1 MSELSGA
8 LRVLLADD
16 HKPILERV
24 KELLLEGGFDV
35 VGTVENGQA
44 LVAMARELNPDV
56 AVVDI
61 EMPVLDGVEAL
72 RQIRKLDSK
81 MKVVFLTVHEDL
93 DWISRCFQAGALGYV
108 IKSRISADL
117 IPAIRLASLNHIFV
131 SPTLSRYE
139 R

>member
-1 MSELSGA
+1 MLKLSGG

-56 AVVDI
+56 AVVDV
-61 EMPVLDGVEAL
+61 EMPVLDGIEAV
-72 RQIRKLDSK
+72 RQIRKLGGQ
-81 MKVVFLTVHEDL
+81 MKVVFLTVHEDP
-93 DWISRCFQAGALGYV
+93 DWISQCFRAGALGYV
-108 IKSRISADL
+108 IKSRLVSDL
-117 IPAIRLASLNHIFV
+117 IPAIRMASLHRAFV
-131 SPTLSRYE
+131 SPTLPPSVR
-139 R
+139 